1 MNMQTDTGD
10 TGDTGDAGDTRDK
23 YAADPM
29 ADYPVELT
37 HAELARLQ
45 AAGRGFNLQNL
56 FANAQAYLDR
66 GGPIFYPGQG
76 DHISHPQSENRGG

>member
-1 MNMQTDTGD
+1 MNTQTERRGK
-10 TGDTGDAGDTRDK
+10 RDK
-23 YAADPM
+23 RAADPM

-37 HAELARLQ
+37 DAELARLQ
-45 AAGRGFNLQNL
+45 AAGGGFNLQNL

-66 GGPIFYPGQG
+66 GGQIFYPGMN